1 MKTKKYEKI
10 IVNSLIPFLILFL
23 IFLLIKHFIPII
35 EGATI
40 TDKEKEMIYDQ
51 QADVNNIKTK
61 QSNLVA
67 EMTAINNEI
76 KTSNDLFEREK
87 QAVEET
93 LKKAEKKAE
102 TTGLND

>member
-76 KTSNDLFEREK
+76 KTSNDLFERI
-87 QAVEET
+87 
-93 LKKAEKKAE
+93 
-102 TTGLND
+102 